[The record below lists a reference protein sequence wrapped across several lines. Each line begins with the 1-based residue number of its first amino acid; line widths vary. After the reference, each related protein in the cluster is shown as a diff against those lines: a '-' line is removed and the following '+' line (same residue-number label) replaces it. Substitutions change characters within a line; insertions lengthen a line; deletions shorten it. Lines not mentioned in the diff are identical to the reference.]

1 MKVVVFNLM
10 IPIAIDELNKEMGSI
25 LLCRVLVRLII
36 YRLEVASR
44 LVELLVVLRMCNWF
58 NVHFCVCWRVAL
70 HHFRSRPLAIQLN

>member
-44 LVELLVVLRMCNWF
+44 LVELLVVLRMCDWF
-58 NVHFCVCWRVAL
+58 NGVAAPTA
-70 HHFRSRPLAIQLN
+70 PLAAFRLD